1 MPILQTQ
8 QKRGEWEN
16 DSSRD
21 EGREDGLEGGREIEE
36 ERGGIDLT
44 LGESHH
50 SSVHFHSSVL
60 VMWVLIWQ
68 VGGEGSRG
76 GGFRRMRTFY

>member
-8 QKRGEWEN
+8 QRGGEWEN

-21 EGREDGLEGGREIEE
+21 EGREDGLEGGRGMEE
-36 ERGGIDLT
+36 EGGGIDLT

-60 VMWVLIWQ
+60 VMWVLIWR
-68 VGGEGSRG
+68 VGWG
-76 GGFRRMRTFY
+76 GGGVRGI